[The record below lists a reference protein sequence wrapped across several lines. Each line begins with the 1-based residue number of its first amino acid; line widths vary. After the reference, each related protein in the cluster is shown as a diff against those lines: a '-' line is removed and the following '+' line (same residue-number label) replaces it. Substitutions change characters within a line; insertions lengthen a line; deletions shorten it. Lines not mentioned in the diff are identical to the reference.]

1 MTLQDHLR
9 NSNIARP
16 AFENTM
22 LAVEYDYCDVASLE
36 EVEVD
41 SDALMS
47 ALDSFDKYFANA

>member
-1 MTLQDHLR
+1 MNLQDHLR
-9 NSNIARP
+9 NSNVARP

-41 SDALMS
+41 SDALLA